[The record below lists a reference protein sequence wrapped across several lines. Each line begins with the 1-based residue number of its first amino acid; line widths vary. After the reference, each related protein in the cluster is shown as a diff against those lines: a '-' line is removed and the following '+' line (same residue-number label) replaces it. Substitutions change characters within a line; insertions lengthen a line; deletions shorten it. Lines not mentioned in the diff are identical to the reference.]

1 MVRRPNTKEITK
13 KKIKTQNGDTRSPRR
28 GHCIL
33 FRAVVSA
40 LPAAFPF
47 GCCVATLPQ
56 SGNDYAPG
64 LLSLRRGTL
73 AHRRLAKRQLIS
85 TVCKTCVGLRMLP
98 LRCIPYS
105 GMTVQKPT
113 AVRLVK
119 HEPERTKDLR
129 TSQNTANQKETKER
143 RRKGTV
149 ARETLQLPN
158 CSSARRPS
166 VHPCIISVIALY
178 AIVAV

>member
-1 MVRRPNTKEITK
+1 MVKRPNTKEITK
-13 KKIKTQNGDTRSPRR
+13 KTIKTQNGDTRSPRR

-98 LRCIPYS
+98 LHCIPYS
-105 GMTVQKPT
+105 GMTVQEPT
-113 AVRLVK
+113 AERLEMHRQK
-119 HEPERTKDLR
+119 QASDLMTPQSTANKSRTK
-129 TSQNTANQKETKER
+129 
-143 RRKGTV
+143 
-149 ARETLQLPN
+149 TLQLPN
-158 CSSARRPS
+158 CSSAKRLL